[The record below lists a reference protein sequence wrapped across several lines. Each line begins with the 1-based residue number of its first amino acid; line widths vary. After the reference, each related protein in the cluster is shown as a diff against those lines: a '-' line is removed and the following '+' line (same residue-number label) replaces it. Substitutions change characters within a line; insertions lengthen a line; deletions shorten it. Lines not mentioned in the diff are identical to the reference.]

1 MLLAILF
8 PNHIPDAVNELAQSL
23 VLVKIQGLLHTSL
36 ETRFSRSCGINRPW
50 VFLIRIQF
58 KPRDSYT

>member
-1 MLLAILF
+1 MLDLVMLLAILF

-36 ETRFSRSCGINRPW
+36 ETRFSRSCGINRP
-50 VFLIRIQF
+50 
-58 KPRDSYT
+58 